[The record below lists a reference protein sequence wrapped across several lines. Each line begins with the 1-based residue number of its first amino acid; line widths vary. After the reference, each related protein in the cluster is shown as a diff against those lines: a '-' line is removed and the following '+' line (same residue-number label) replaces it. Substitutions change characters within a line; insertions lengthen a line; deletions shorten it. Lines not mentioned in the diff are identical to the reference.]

1 MPKDTTGRIRHAEE
15 LARLD
20 RLAHMLDARFKLFGF
35 RFGYDSLL
43 GLIPGV
49 GDTISLAPSAW
60 LVWRAHQLGVPRRKI
75 GRMAVNTGVD
85 YVVGSIPVIG
95 TIFDVGYKS
104 NRKNAGFTDEEREGM
119 TRLLEAGFVDTFRH
133 LHPDLASAYSWWSYR
148 AGARQRNVG
157 WRIDYFV
164 VSDDLASS
172 LRDAFILPEILGSD
186 HCPVGIRLARA

>member
-1 MPKDTTGRIRHAEE
+1 MPKDTAAPIRHAEE

-20 RLAHMLDARFKLFGF
+20 RMAHLMDARFKLFGF

-60 LVWRAHQLGVPRRKI
+60 LVWRAHQLGMPRRKI

-95 TIFDVGYKS
+95 DLIDFGSKS
-104 NRKNAGFTDEEREGM
+104 NLRNAAILREHLERD
-119 TRLLEAGFVDTFRH
+119 AV
-133 LHPDLASAYSWWSYR
+133 ASARDVTPR
-148 AGARQRNVG
+148 A
-157 WRIDYFV
+157 
-164 VSDDLASS
+164 
-172 LRDAFILPEILGSD
+172 
-186 HCPVGIRLARA
+186 

>member
-1 MPKDTTGRIRHAEE
+1 MPKDTAAPIRHAEE

-20 RLAHMLDARFKLFGF
+20 RMAHLMDARFKLFGF

-75 GRMAVNTGVD
+75 GRMALNTGVD

-95 TIFDVGYKS
+95 DLIDFGFKA
-104 NRKNAGFTDEEREGM
+104 NLRNAAILREHLERD
-119 TRLLEAGFVDTFRH
+119 AV
-133 LHPDLASAYSWWSYR
+133 ASARDVTPR
-148 AGARQRNVG
+148 A
-157 WRIDYFV
+157 
-164 VSDDLASS
+164 
-172 LRDAFILPEILGSD
+172 
-186 HCPVGIRLARA
+186 

>member
-1 MPKDTTGRIRHAEE
+1 MPKDTAAPIRHAEE

-20 RLAHMLDARFKLFGF
+20 RMAHLMDARFQLFGF

-60 LVWRAHQLGVPRRKI
+60 LVWRAHQLGMPRRKI

-95 TIFDVGYKS
+95 DLIDFGFKA
-104 NRKNAGFTDEEREGM
+104 NLRNAAILREHLERD
-119 TRLLEAGFVDTFRH
+119 AV
-133 LHPDLASAYSWWSYR
+133 ASARDVTPR
-148 AGARQRNVG
+148 A
-157 WRIDYFV
+157 
-164 VSDDLASS
+164 
-172 LRDAFILPEILGSD
+172 
-186 HCPVGIRLARA
+186 

>member
-20 RLAHMLDARFKLFGF
+20 RMAHMMDARFKLFGF

-75 GRMAVNTGVD
+75 GKMALNTGVD

-95 TIFDVGYKS
+95 DLVDFGFKANLRNAAILREHLEMDAATEARDVTP
-104 NRKNAGFTDEEREGM
+104 RR
-119 TRLLEAGFVDTFRH
+119 
-133 LHPDLASAYSWWSYR
+133 
-148 AGARQRNVG
+148 
-157 WRIDYFV
+157 
-164 VSDDLASS
+164 
-172 LRDAFILPEILGSD
+172 
-186 HCPVGIRLARA
+186 

>member
-1 MPKDTTGRIRHAEE
+1 MPKDTAAPIRHAEE

-20 RLAHMLDARFKLFGF
+20 RMAHLMDARFKLFGF

-95 TIFDVGYKS
+95 DLIDFGFKA
-104 NRKNAGFTDEEREGM
+104 NLRNAAILREHLERD
-119 TRLLEAGFVDTFRH
+119 AV
-133 LHPDLASAYSWWSYR
+133 ASARDVTPR
-148 AGARQRNVG
+148 A
-157 WRIDYFV
+157 
-164 VSDDLASS
+164 
-172 LRDAFILPEILGSD
+172 
-186 HCPVGIRLARA
+186 